1 MYVFVRGCNSSFIPY
16 DSYKKWFSLI
26 EGSTYSRVELS
37 ILIFFVLMIA
47 ISSRLDDFATSRVID
62 WLYFWGKNYFRFNGD
77 CHDIHFKYSNG
88 KLSARSIYC
97 ARDIDISEITS
108 FWYRKCGI
116 NRSVS
121 PDIAHVDLPHDKCEA
136 YKIDHYK
143 EYLKTEFLVYRAFI
157 FEQIQKQASFKL
169 CEYEKRELNKLS
181 VLVIARNIGLKTPAT
196 YIINK
201 KSELKDL
208 IKQKGDMIVKPM
220 HEGVYDVQKSRA
232 YVSYTSLV
240 TEADLSSIPD
250 TFPHSLFQE
259 KIEKRFELRV
269 IYIAGRCYAV
279 ALFTQELEGATIDGR
294 RCQPKDLRIVP
305 YRLPDSIA
313 QKLSHLMR
321 LLDLQFGA
329 IDLVVDSNGAYV
341 FLEVNPVGQFTAYG
355 TACNYYLE
363 KELASLL

>member
-1 MYVFVRGCNSSFIPY
+1 M
-16 DSYKKWFSLI
+16 
-26 EGSTYSRVELS
+26 
-37 ILIFFVLMIA
+37 
-47 ISSRLDDFATSRVID
+47 
-62 WLYFWGKNYFRFNGD
+62 
-77 CHDIHFKYSNG
+77 
-88 KLSARSIYC
+88 
-97 ARDIDISEITS
+97 
-108 FWYRKCGI
+108 
-116 NRSVS
+116 
-121 PDIAHVDLPHDKCEA
+121 
-136 YKIDHYK
+136 
-143 EYLKTEFLVYRAFI
+143 
-157 FEQIQKQASFKL
+157 
-169 CEYEKRELNKLS
+169 
-181 VLVIARNIGLKTPAT
+181 
-196 YIINK
+196 
-201 KSELKDL
+201 

-220 HEGVYDVQKSRA
+220 YEGVYDVQKSSA
-232 YVSYTSLV
+232 YISYTSLV
-240 TEADLSSIPD
+240 TEEDLSSIPD
-250 TFPHSLFQE
+250 TFPHALFQE